1 MLLLSQI
8 TITRESGDAVIQLL
22 HGDLTAMPKE
32 HAADI
37 LIISAYP
44 GSYGTIDKAT
54 LMSALYNKGII
65 VADLAKDKEIDLLG
79 HMNCWLSNPLP
90 EAQQEQFNFKKIL
103 CFEPPAGEGKEKLV
117 ANIFRCINTFAFD
130 KQNNVIAMPV
140 LASGNQKV
148 PLEKML
154 PAILDA
160 AIFWLENGLPLD
172 CIKLVLYNEV
182 QVAAALPIFI
192 KAKQQYELKISAQTG
207 TISATEAWKMF
218 ELKNQTQMPGTA
230 TMLIVENEIKELAAK
245 ETAQPASA
253 PAPQPSRS
261 VETVI
266 APSPAKPAAQEP
278 VPPPPAPIP
287 QQPGAAEPLP
297 VQDVKKVFDFF
308 ISYSHKQT
316 PEVKHFV
323 EALLQKNPQ
332 LNIFY
337 DRTTIPA
344 GGLWIKLISDAIQ
357 NSKSVICILSP
368 QYSTSDVCWDEFQCA
383 KAKEYRTK
391 QPVIKTINFYN
402 DANMPLIISIYSY
415 IDCTEGDIE
424 KLKACV
430 HDLM

>member
-1 MLLLSQI
+1 MVLLSEFHI
-8 TITRESGDAVIQLL
+8 YRESRKATVQLL
-22 HGDLTAMPKE
+22 QGDLTAIPKE

-37 LIISAYP
+37 LVISAYP
-44 GSYGTIDKAT
+44 GSYGTWDKKT
-54 LMSALYNKGII
+54 LIAALERTGII
-65 VADLAKDKEIDLLG
+65 VADLAKDKEIDFTE
-79 HMNCWLSNPLP
+79 HMNCWLSKPLTQS
-90 EAQQEQFNFKKIL
+90 QQEQFNFKRIL
-103 CFEPPAGEGKEKLV
+103 CFEPPSGNGKEKIV
-117 ANIFRCINTFAFD
+117 ANIFRCINSFAFD

-148 PLEKML
+148 PIEKML

-160 AIFWLENGLPLD
+160 AIFWLESGLPLD
-172 CIKLVLYNEV
+172 CIKLVLYNEA

-192 KAKQQYELKISAQTG
+192 RAKQQYDLKLSAQAGNISA
-207 TISATEAWKMF
+207 AEAWKMF
-218 ELKNQTQMPGTA
+218 ELKNQTQPPGTA
-230 TMLIVENEIKELAAK
+230 TMVIVESEIKELVAK
-245 ETAQPASA
+245 EIPLSPAA
-253 PAPQPSRS
+253 PAPPQSS
-261 VETVI
+261 GS
-266 APSPAKPAAQEP
+266 ADKEP
-278 VPPPPAPIP
+278 ESFTI
-287 QQPGAAEPLP
+287 
-297 VQDVKKVFDFF
+297 QDDAREYDFF

-337 DRTTIPA
+337 DRTSIPA

-357 NSKSVICILSP
+357 NSKAVICILSP

-402 DANMPLIISIYSY
+402 DANMPLIMSIYSY

-424 KLKACV
+424 KLKNAV
-430 HDLM
+430 HDLL

>member
-8 TITRESGDAVIQLL
+8 IIVREIGDAVIQLL
-22 HGDLTAMPKE
+22 HGDLTDIPKE

-79 HMNCWLSNPLP
+79 HLNCWLSKPLP
-90 EAQQEQFNFKKIL
+90 KAQQEQFNFKKIL
-103 CFEPPAGEGKEKLV
+103 CFEPPVGEGKEKLV

-148 PLEKML
+148 PIEKML

-160 AIFWLENGLPLD
+160 VIFWLECGLPLD
-172 CIKLVLYNEV
+172 CIKLVLYNER

-192 KAKQQYELKISAQTG
+192 KAKQQYELKRSAQAG
-207 TISATEAWKMF
+207 DMSATEAWKMF
-218 ELKNQTQMPGTA
+218 ELKNQTQSPDAA

-245 ETAQPASA
+245 EVIPPPPAYFPETPVPA
-253 PAPQPSRS
+253 PAPQSSRG
-261 VETVI
+261 VE
-266 APSPAKPAAQEP
+266 AKTETAPAA
-278 VPPPPAPIP
+278 PAT
-287 QQPGAAEPLP
+287 QGY
-297 VQDVKKVFDFF
+297 DFF

-323 EALLQKNPQ
+323 EALLQKDPQ

-337 DRTTIPA
+337 DRSSIPT

-402 DANMPLIISIYSY
+402 DTNMPLIMSIYSY
-415 IDCTEGDIE
+415 IDCTEGDIK

-430 HDLM
+430 HDLI

>member
-1 MLLLSQI
+1 MLLLSEFNI
-8 TITRESGDAVIQLL
+8 YRESSNATIQLL
-22 HGDLTAMPKE
+22 QGDLTAIPKE

-37 LIISAYP
+37 LVISAYP
-44 GSYGTIDKAT
+44 GSYGTWDKKT
-54 LMSALYNKGII
+54 LIAALDRKGII
-65 VADLAKDKEIDLLG
+65 VAHLAKDKEIDLTE
-79 HMNCWLSNPLP
+79 HMNCWLSKPLTR
-90 EAQQEQFNFKKIL
+90 AQQEQFNFKRIL
-103 CFEPPAGEGKEKLV
+103 CFEPPSGNGKEKIV
-117 ANIFRCINTFAFD
+117 ANIFRCINSFAFD

-148 PLEKML
+148 PIEKML

-160 AIFWLENGLPLD
+160 AIFWLESGLPLD
-172 CIKLVLYNEV
+172 CIKLVLYNDA

-192 KAKQQYELKISAQTG
+192 RAKQQYELKLSAQAGNISA
-207 TISATEAWKMF
+207 AEAWKMF
-218 ELKNQTQMPGTA
+218 ELKNQTQPPGTA
-230 TMLIVENEIKELAAK
+230 TMVIVESEIKELVAK
-245 ETAQPASA
+245 EIPVPPAA
-253 PAPQPSRS
+253 PAPPQPSGS
-261 VETVI
+261 EDEEAEI
-266 APSPAKPAAQEP
+266 LAAQSE
-278 VPPPPAPIP
+278 AR
-287 QQPGAAEPLP
+287 EY
-297 VQDVKKVFDFF
+297 DFF

-337 DRTTIPA
+337 DRTSIPA

-357 NSKSVICILSP
+357 NSKAVICILSP

-402 DANMPLIISIYSY
+402 DANLPLIMSIYSY

-424 KLKACV
+424 KLKNAV
-430 HDLM
+430 NDLM